1 MTDKDFIEERIKL
14 IDETIKQKK
23 CLINDRSDNEGVKR
37 LLEQKKQLESIKKDL
52 EMVELLKEWL
62 VYDEREEAVM
72 TYTDIPLDIKEK
84 IMRWLDDRT

>member
-14 IDETIKQKK
+14 IDETIKHKK
-23 CLINDRSDNEGVKR
+23 SFINDRYDSEGVKR